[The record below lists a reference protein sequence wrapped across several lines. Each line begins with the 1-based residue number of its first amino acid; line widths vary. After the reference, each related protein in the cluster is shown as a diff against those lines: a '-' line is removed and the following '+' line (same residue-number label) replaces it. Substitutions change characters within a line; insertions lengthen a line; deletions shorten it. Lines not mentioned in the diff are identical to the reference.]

1 VVLLYGNGMVDGK
14 KKNEKEVVLDENGR
28 PF

>member
-1 VVLLYGNGMVDGK
+1 MVLLYGNGMADGK